1 MNTAVAELR
10 WTLRDCFLVTGRN
23 MRHFTRQ
30 PQLLL
35 FSTIQPVMFII
46 LFTYVFGGAIGS
58 SLPEG
63 VSYVDFLLP
72 GILIQSSA
80 FRASQTAVGLAE
92 DMKNGVVDRL
102 RSMPMSR
109 AAVLVGRTGADMVR
123 TLFVVALMIVVGYI
137 VGFSF
142 MNGPL
147 QAVAAVIVVC
157 LFSLALSWIFAFV
170 GLISDGAETA
180 QSAGFVFMFPL
191 VFASS
196 VFVPIETMPSWLEG
210 FASVSPVT
218 LAVDSARALSLGGD
232 VAGPLLGF
240 LAWTVGILAVFV
252 PLCVWRFRRMS

>member
-1 MNTAVAELR
+1 VTAAAAELR
-10 WTLRDCFLVTGRN
+10 GTLRDCLLVTGRN
-23 MRHFTRQ
+23 LRHFTRQ

-35 FSTIQPVMFII
+35 FSTIQPIMFIV

-63 VSYVDFLLP
+63 ISYVSFLLP

-92 DMKNGVVDRL
+92 DMNKGVIDRL

-123 TLFVVALMIVVGYI
+123 TVFVVVLMIVVGYV
-137 VGFSF
+137 VGFRF
-142 MNGPL
+142 TEGIPAAVG
-147 QAVAAVIVVC
+147 AVAVVC
-157 LFSLALSWIFAFV
+157 LFSLVLSWIFAFI
-170 GLISDGAETA
+170 GLVSDGAETA
-180 QSAGFVFMFPL
+180 QSAGFVALFPL

-196 VFVPIETMPSWLEG
+196 IFVPIETMPSWLEG

-218 LAVDSARALSLGGD
+218 LAVDAARALSLGGD
-232 VAGPLLGF
+232 VAGPLVGF
-240 LAWTVGILAVFV
+240 LGWSIGLLAVFV
-252 PLCVWRFRRMS
+252 PLCVWRFRRMG

>member
-1 MNTAVAELR
+1 VTVAVAELR
-10 WTLRDCFLVTGRN
+10 WTLRDCLLVTGRN

-30 PQLLL
+30 PALLL

-46 LFTYVFGGAIGS
+46 LFSYVFGGAIGG

-63 VSYVDFLLP
+63 VSYVSFLLP
-72 GILIQSSA
+72 GIFIQSAA

-92 DMKNGVVDRL
+92 DMNKGVVDRL

-109 AAVLVGRTGADMVR
+109 AAVLVGRTGADLVR
-123 TLFVVALMIVVGYI
+123 TLFVVVLMILVGYLI
-137 VGFSF
+137 GFRFTEGVPAAVG
-142 MNGPL
+142 
-147 QAVAAVIVVC
+147 AVAVVC
-157 LFSLALSWIFAFV
+157 LFSLALSWIFAFI
-170 GLISDGAETA
+170 GLVSDGAETA
-180 QSAGFVFMFPL
+180 QSAGFVAIFPL

-240 LAWTVGILAVFV
+240 LVWVAGILAVFV
-252 PLCVWRFRRMS
+252 PLCVWRFRRMG